1 MPVNPSLSPSLCP
14 SPVDL
19 APASQTFRPIL
30 RWRLVPLGLL
40 GLTLLQSAC
49 RAPGMKFDAR
59 AYDKTTHTQI
69 NGQEVTLRPLNPETV
84 KAFGTRPTDS
94 DFAELLAAKFEP
106 YRIGPQD
113 VLMVTVWDHPEL
125 TLPLGQYRTD
135 AATGMVVDEDGFL
148 FYPYIGR
155 VKLAG
160 LTVPEARDL
169 LTAKLDRV
177 LQRPQVDL
185 KVLLFRSQK
194 IFVSG
199 EVRNP
204 GVYNVTDIPFT
215 LVEAV
220 NRAGG
225 FLPTADQSHLDVSRG
240 NRMWSLDFLGLM
252 TRGNRIGQILL
263 KDGDSVQV
271 HHRDEDPV
279 YLLGELRNPR
289 SVPTYHGKLSLA
301 QALSE
306 AGGIN
311 STSAEA
317 RSIYVFRRGQA
328 DNAVDV
334 FHLDAYNPV
343 AMVLADRFALQ
354 PRDVVYVDAGP
365 LVRWNRVVSLL
376 VPTVSALTST
386 ASEVK
391 YLSK

>member
-1 MPVNPSLSPSLCP
+1 MKNPISRVFVLTPLCF
-14 SPVDL
+14 
-19 APASQTFRPIL
+19 ACH
-30 RWRLVPLGLL
+30 WCLVPLSAL
-40 GLTLLQSAC
+40 GLTLLLGAC
-49 RAPGMKFDAR
+49 RAPGMKFDTR
-59 AYDKTTHTQI
+59 SYDKDTHTQV
-69 NGQEVTLRPLNPETV
+69 NGQDVTLRPLNPETV
-84 KAFGTRPTDS
+84 RAFGARAPESGFED
-94 DFAELLAAKFEP
+94 LLAAKVEP

-113 VLMVTVWDHPEL
+113 ILMVTVWDHPEL

-155 VKLAG
+155 IKLAG

-169 LTAKLDRV
+169 LTARLDKV

-204 GVYNVTDIPFT
+204 AVYNVTDIPFT
-215 LVEAV
+215 LAEAI

-225 FLPTADQSHLDVSRG
+225 FLPTADQSHLVVSRG
-240 NRMWSLDFLGLM
+240 NRTWSLDFLELM

-271 HHRDEDPV
+271 HHRDEAPV

-301 QALSE
+301 QALSD

-311 STSAEA
+311 ATSAEA
-317 RSIYVFRRGQA
+317 RSIYVFRRGKT
-328 DNAVDV
+328 DNTVDV

-354 PRDVVYVDAGP
+354 PRDVVYVDAGS

-391 YLSK
+391 YLSQ